1 VVSELPWVEASD
13 WLRSADARRY
23 GALVNEHMV
32 TVRRNRLDAARDWLL
47 SGGSVLFFGPPEAG
61 KSAALD
67 VLVASAPNA
76 RVLRADPGRAGEDR
90 PYGGLVD
97 LLSAVTG
104 HDLAN
109 LIAADRY
116 TLDAV
121 LGRFGDGAVPPDPDV
136 VRRAMLH
143 LMRSMSRYQVPL
155 LVVDDLERL
164 DLATADVLRSL
175 ATRAEE
181 LSIRMAAA
189 ECVTDNVL
197 PKGRGLCPSPL
208 LAVRLDALLPE

>member
-1 VVSELPWVEASD
+1 VSEFPWVEASD
-13 WLRSADARRY
+13 WLRSAEARRY

-32 TVRRNRLDAARDWLL
+32 TVRRNRLDAARDWL
-47 SGGSVLFFGPPEAG
+47 FFGPPEAG

-67 VLVASAPNA
+67 VLVASAPDA
-76 RVLRADPGRAGEDR
+76 RVLRADPGRAEVDR
-90 PYGGLVD
+90 PYGALVD
-97 LLSAVTG
+97 LLSTVTE

-121 LGRFGDGAVPPDPDV
+121 LGRFGDDAATPDPDA
-136 VRRAMLH
+136 VRRAVLH
-143 LMRSMSRYQVPL
+143 LIRSMCRYQAPL

-164 DLATADVLRSL
+164 DLATVEVLRAL
-175 ATRAEE
+175 ATRSEE